1 MCMASVA
8 TRWYNMI
15 KRTKIFPQSCSSS
28 IFSGWRGLNCKWI
41 LVSSQTPNIHRYA
54 TNLNVNLSSEQ
65 DRKSNVYHNPVL
77 EQPSHNVFATADWNK
92 SRTSCQRPAFS
103 PALTWQLCNCAAE
116 QHPQITQN
124 LWNQLNLSKWSNCLA
139 SYPPQFSRAMTYD
152 MHWHAIFSLPLFFWG
167 SHYPILSDSWKTDW
181 KTCVDMRPSKGPPSM
196 PLGHS
201 GIECDHTLSH
211 PGPHYSAM
219 SALKK
224 AFVWHMSSSGP
235 RKFDIIN
242 PKGYHIQSN
251 NIPKI
256 RRRS

>member
-1 MCMASVA
+1 MCMASVT

-41 LVSSQTPNIHRYA
+41 FVSSHTTNIHRYA
-54 TNLNVNLSSEQ
+54 TNLNVNLSSKK

-124 LWNQLNLSKWSNCLA
+124 LWNQLNLSTWSHCLNGLA

-152 MHWHAIFSLPLFFWG
+152 MHWHAIFEVPIIPFHPIPEKLIERHVSTCGSARVHLQCRWVTVVLNVITLCLILGRAIAQCRPWRKPLF
-167 SHYPILSDSWKTDW
+167 D
-181 KTCVDMRPSKGPPSM
+181 TCPAVAPASLTS
-196 PLGHS
+196 
-201 GIECDHTLSH
+201 
-211 PGPHYSAM
+211 
-219 SALKK
+219 
-224 AFVWHMSSSGP
+224 
-235 RKFDIIN
+235 
-242 PKGYHIQSN
+242 
-251 NIPKI
+251 
-256 RRRS
+256 

>member
-1 MCMASVA
+1 MCMASVT

-41 LVSSQTPNIHRYA
+41 FVSSHTTNIHRYA
-54 TNLNVNLSSEQ
+54 TNLNVNLSSKK

-124 LWNQLNLSKWSNCLA
+124 LWNQLNLSTWSHCLNGLAA
-139 SYPPQFSRAMTYD
+139 SILSSPVQQSYD
-152 MHWHAIFSLPLFFWG
+152 IRHALTCNFWG
-167 SHYPILSDSWKTDW
+167 SHYPIPSDSWKTDW
-181 KTCVDMRPSKGPPSM
+181 KTCVDMRLSKGPPSM
-196 PLGHS
+196 PLSHS

-211 PGPHYSAM
+211 PGPRYSAM

-242 PKGYHIQSN
+242 PKGYHV
-251 NIPKI
+251 

>member
-41 LVSSQTPNIHRYA
+41 LVSSHTTNIHRYA
-54 TNLNVNLSSEQ
+54 TNLNVNLSSEK
-65 DRKSNVYHNPVL
+65 DGKSNVYHNPVL

-124 LWNQLNLSKWSNCLA
+124 LWNQLNLSKWSNCLSLNPILPSSA
-139 SYPPQFSRAMTYD
+139 ELWHTTCIDMQFFHCHFFFEVPIIPFHPIPEKLIERHVSACGSARVHLQCRWVTVVLNVITLCLILGRTIAQCRP
-152 MHWHAIFSLPLFFWG
+152 WRKPLF
-167 SHYPILSDSWKTDW
+167 D
-181 KTCVDMRPSKGPPSM
+181 TCPAVAPASLTS
-196 PLGHS
+196 
-201 GIECDHTLSH
+201 
-211 PGPHYSAM
+211 
-219 SALKK
+219 
-224 AFVWHMSSSGP
+224 
-235 RKFDIIN
+235 
-242 PKGYHIQSN
+242 
-251 NIPKI
+251 
-256 RRRS
+256 